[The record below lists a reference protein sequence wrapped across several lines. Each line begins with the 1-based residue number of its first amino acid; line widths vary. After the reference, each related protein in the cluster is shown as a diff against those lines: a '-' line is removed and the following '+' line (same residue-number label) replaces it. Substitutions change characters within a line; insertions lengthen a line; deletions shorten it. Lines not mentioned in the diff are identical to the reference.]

1 MFLVAKIMDFSETAK
16 QSPRIF
22 RFSMSKSESFI
33 YTRRRDCG
41 PPRRVIAIMFLLSQT
56 SRSQTLCEHVKHKE
70 NRPYCVLTIVHK
82 ENRPYCVFKENLL
95 CYCARKR
102 GLHEQ
107 VLRLLFQMASH
118 TQNYQKKYNSKRNY
132 LLSVCW
138 NDSENF

>member
-56 SRSQTLCEHVKHKE
+56 SRSQTLCEQRV
-70 NRPYCVLTIVHK
+70 TIVHK
-82 ENRPYCVFKENLL
+82 ENRPYCVHKEN
-95 CYCARKR
+95 RP
-102 GLHEQ
+102 
-107 VLRLLFQMASH
+107 
-118 TQNYQKKYNSKRNY
+118 
-132 LLSVCW
+132 
-138 NDSENF
+138 